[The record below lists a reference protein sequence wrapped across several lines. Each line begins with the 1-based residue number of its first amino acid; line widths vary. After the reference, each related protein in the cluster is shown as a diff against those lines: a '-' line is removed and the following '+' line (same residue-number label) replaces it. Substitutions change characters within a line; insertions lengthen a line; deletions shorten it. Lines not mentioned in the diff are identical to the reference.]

1 MRQAFTHLLVSFTS
15 RRTDYVTVSVI
26 FRLSSAELWLK
37 LRVLRWRL
45 WRSFM
50 LCWLSASTDTG
61 TTATRWSSFRWDI
74 TPALLP
80 NRAHHSQRQGAL
92 TDHHLVREEV
102 TIAPGVSP
110 PYVSSALKLLPAEY
124 PAGLLG

>member
-1 MRQAFTHLLVSFTS
+1 MAKTEGVEVEAL
-15 RRTDYVTVSVI
+15 
-26 FRLSSAELWLK
+26 EK
-37 LRVLRWRL
+37 LY
-45 WRSFM
+45 
-50 LCWLSASTDTG
+50 
-61 TTATRWSSFRWDI
+61 
-74 TPALLP
+74 ALLAQCIYRHR
-80 NRAHHSQRQGAL
+80 NNSDKTELLQVGHHTSTAPKQSTPSQRQGVL